1 MWAGHVLPRP
11 KRLKIINH
19 KVNKTM
25 HSTVL
30 RENGSLP
37 SSHAIG
43 NFLFSTYEVVIMSTL
58 HSFLLKITVNS
69 GLWMLMLS
77 LIYLKKINYR
87 ERFMCSAAA
96 VLGPPQMLSLVEKRD
111 DTHPKPVLI
120 RTCERSGAWSERG
133 AERAKYSRSA
143 EWVFIQRPERSL
155 CLAPVPLQYRS
166 HHEPRA
172 CTNPPRIHLCLQ
184 QLTKL
189 SAYTSKIVRCEGEME
204 FVKYFQKQTDRSY
217 RCTIP
222 VKKNRW

>member
-1 MWAGHVLPRP
+1 MHYCVVFDEETASD
-11 KRLKIINH
+11 LK
-19 KVNKTM
+19 M
-25 HSTVL
+25 L
-30 RENGSLP
+30 D
-37 SSHAIG
+37 
-43 NFLFSTYEVVIMSTL
+43 
-58 HSFLLKITVNS
+58 LK
-69 GLWMLMLS
+69 
-77 LIYLKKINYR
+77 
-87 ERFMCSAAA
+87 
-96 VLGPPQMLSLVEKRD
+96 Q
-111 DTHPKPVLI
+111 
-120 RTCERSGAWSERG
+120 SERG

-143 EWVFIQRPERSL
+143 ERVFIQRPERSL

-222 VKKNRW
+222 VKKKMITMLNMIRNVVIRFQ

>member
-1 MWAGHVLPRP
+1 MPEKVKPQ
-11 KRLKIINH
+11 LKQQCSDHLFSWQYQYNAIFLSAECKLFYIP
-19 KVNKTM
+19 
-25 HSTVL
+25 
-30 RENGSLP
+30 SLP
-37 SSHAIG
+37 PALGTSNA
-43 NFLFSTYEVVIMSTL
+43 NYENKSRNYLIV
-58 HSFLLKITVNS
+58 KI
-69 GLWMLMLS
+69 
-77 LIYLKKINYR
+77 R
-87 ERFMCSAAA
+87 A
-96 VLGPPQMLSLVEKRD
+96 
-111 DTHPKPVLI
+111 
-120 RTCERSGAWSERG
+120 CERSGAGSERG
-133 AERAKYSRSA
+133 VERAKYSRST

>member
-1 MWAGHVLPRP
+1 MIVDANLP
-11 KRLKIINH
+11 
-19 KVNKTM
+19 
-25 HSTVL
+25 
-30 RENGSLP
+30 
-37 SSHAIG
+37 
-43 NFLFSTYEVVIMSTL
+43 
-58 HSFLLKITVNS
+58 
-69 GLWMLMLS
+69 
-77 LIYLKKINYR
+77 
-87 ERFMCSAAA
+87 
-96 VLGPPQMLSLVEKRD
+96 VLGTRA
-111 DTHPKPVLI
+111 
-120 RTCERSGAWSERG
+120 CERSRAGSERG

-143 EWVFIQRPERSL
+143 ERVFIQRPERSL

-222 VKKNRW
+222 VKKNR